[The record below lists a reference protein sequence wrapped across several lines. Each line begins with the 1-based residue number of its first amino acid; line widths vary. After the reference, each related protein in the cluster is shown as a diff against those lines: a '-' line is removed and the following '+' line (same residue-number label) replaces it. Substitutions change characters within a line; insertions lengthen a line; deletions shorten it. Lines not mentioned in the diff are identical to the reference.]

1 MGVEMKW
8 TIGSRPLR
16 LARSPSGAR
25 KRACRGIDRVAA
37 RGGAPA
43 AVAAKHGAR
52 RRTHRTIAGKIEGF
66 VPVDKVSPVGRSCH
80 AQSR

>member
-8 TIGSRPLR
+8 TMGSRPLR

-25 KRACRGIDRVAA
+25 ERACRGIDRVAA

-52 RRTHRTIAGKIEGF
+52 RRTHWTIAGKIEGF